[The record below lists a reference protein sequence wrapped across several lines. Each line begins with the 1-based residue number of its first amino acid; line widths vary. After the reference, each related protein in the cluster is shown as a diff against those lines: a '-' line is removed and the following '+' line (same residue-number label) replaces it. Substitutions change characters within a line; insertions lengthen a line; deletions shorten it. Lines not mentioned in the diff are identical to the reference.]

1 MIFDRLRQA
10 PPDTHVTALRPD
22 HARAMAALHAEA
34 FARPWSAADLE
45 AMIIDPMIVGDGLF
59 LGRNRQPSG
68 FALSRAVLDEAE
80 ILTVVIARRHHGKG
94 YGKTLLAAH
103 LGRVMARGISE
114 IFLEVEEGN
123 RPAIALYEAFD
134 FIHIGRRESYYV
146 KPDGRRVA
154 AQLMRRSS
162 S

>member
-1 MIFDRLRQA
+1 MIFDRLWR
-10 PPDTHVTALRPD
+10 PPSDAHVIPLRPD

-45 AMIIDPMIVGDGLF
+45 AMTIDPMIVGDGLF
-59 LGRNRQPSG
+59 LGRDRQPSG

-94 YGKTLLAAH
+94 FGKTLLAAH
-103 LGRVMARGISE
+103 LGRVMARGVTD

-134 FIHIGRRESYYV
+134 FLHTGRRESYYV
-146 KPDGRRVA
+146 KTDGRRVA